1 MRTCPLCR
9 SSTWFITPSTTWP
22 LDSGEKEGIMDSYK
36 KRLAGIDCKHFDQG
50 RGRCP
55 FGSSCFYRHSDEH
68 GKPMVCPSIG
78 CFPVPLKAF
87 CVVVS
92 PPSQ

>member
-1 MRTCPLCR
+1 
-9 SSTWFITPSTTWP
+9 
-22 LDSGEKEGIMDSYK
+22 MDSYK

-68 GKPMVCPSIG
+68 GRPMVCPSISCSFKSFLASG
-78 CFPVPLKAF
+78 L
-87 CVVVS
+87 
-92 PPSQ
+92 PSLALYGGLRADALHSLTCR